1 MKLKAFAVIDT
12 NVLVSGLI
20 SKGPPSEV
28 IKLVNSQNIIPL
40 FDERMLSEYADVL
53 NRKDKFNISSNDV
66 YDTLYQI
73 VDNGILV
80 NDVEKTKIEL
90 RDRKD
95 IPFFEVKESSEEFS
109 PYLVTGNLSDFP
121 QSSTTIEPAVML
133 ATMSNLEFWATK
145 GLRDDIDYDKIVD
158 DYKNA
163 QLATSKYTSGK
174 ELIDDIFDQEAK
186 TINPSSKILKL
197 GAIAFDNTFAPKDS
211 SLSSIDPNTPEPK

>member
-12 NVLVSGLI
+12 NVLVSGLL
-20 SKGPPSEV
+20 SDGPPNEV
-28 IKLVNSQNIIPL
+28 ISLVNSQNIIPL

-53 NRKDKFNISSNDV
+53 NRKDKFDIPQQIV
-66 YDTLYQI
+66 YNTVYRI

-95 IPFFEVKESSEEFS
+95 IPFFEVKESSKEFS
-109 PYLVTGNLSDFP
+109 PHLVTGNISDFP
-121 QSSTTIEPAVML
+121 KSRTTVEPAVML
-133 ATMSNLEFWATK
+133 GIMENLDWWTTA
-145 GLRDDIDYDKIVD
+145 GLREDIDYDKIVD

-174 ELIDDIFDQEAK
+174 ELINDLFDQESK
-186 TINPSSKILKL
+186 TINLSSGILKS
-197 GAIAFDNTFAPKDS
+197 GAVAFDNTFAPKDS
-211 SLSSIDPNTPEPK
+211 SLSSIDSNTPEIK